1 MWKTIKHTIRDAY
14 FYILGR
20 VAPKRYADLLFFR
33 TFKRHINWEDPQ
45 DIDEKINWLKF
56 NGDTS
61 MWPLLADKYRVREYV
76 AERGLAHLLV
86 PIYGHWDKVEDID
99 WESLPNQFVMKTNN
113 GSGDALI
120 CKDKSTLDIEH
131 WKRHFAKQLK
141 FKFGYAHAEPH
152 YNKIKPCIIVEELL
166 DATKQPIQSSS
177 IADYKVWSFN
187 GKPAYIWVCYNRTHH
202 STDVGVYDT
211 NWTFHPEY
219 SISTPH
225 YQLSNI
231 LIPKPEKLSEML
243 QAAAIL
249 SEGWPEVRVD
259 FYVVDGKLYFGEMTM
274 TAASGINYFY
284 TPEFNLMLGKLCE
297 LH

>member
-45 DIDEKINWLKF
+45 DINEKINWLKF

-120 CKDKSTLDIEH
+120 CKDRSTLDIEH

-141 FKFGYAHAEPH
+141 LKFGYAHAEPH

-177 IADYKVWSFN
+177 IADYKCGASMASLHISGF
-187 GKPAYIWVCYNRTHH
+187 AITELTTAQMLAFTIRTGH
-202 STDVGVYDT
+202 SIPNTRYPPRTISCPIYLFPSLKSCRRCFRPPPSYPKAG
-211 NWTFHPEY
+211 PKSG
-219 SISTPH
+219 SIS
-225 YQLSNI
+225 
-231 LIPKPEKLSEML
+231 M
-243 QAAAIL
+243 
-249 SEGWPEVRVD
+249 
-259 FYVVDGKLYFGEMTM
+259 
-274 TAASGINYFY
+274 
-284 TPEFNLMLGKLCE
+284 
-297 LH
+297 